1 MAYKK
6 EKPIIQGTDGHK
18 SALKFSLGAAF
29 KGGGKL
35 ASRAIPGLGW
45 AMAAYDVGKLGYYSV
60 TKGSFKEGAKEL
72 GRDYGLVSDEKK
84 KKNTSRTGNKSMSG
98 SFDFLSKS
106 LTKKTKEST
115 GTAVGNMGAKSKPN
129 VKSKPNTK
137 SKLPTYEQS
146 YTSEVADKWKDK
158 GGKKAYIQAA
168 KDWNAKN
175 RK

>member
-35 ASRAIPGLGW
+35 ASRAVPGLGW
-45 AMAAYDVGKLGYYSV
+45 ALAAYDVGKLGYYSV
-60 TKGSFKEGAKEL
+60 KKGSFKEGAKEL

-84 KKNTSRTGNKSMSG
+84 KKNTKSRTGNKLTSG
-98 SFDFLSKS
+98 SKN
-106 LTKKTKEST
+106 LTKKAKST
-115 GTAVGNMGAKSKPN
+115 SVAVGNMSTKSKPN
-129 VKSKPNTK
+129 IK

>member
-1 MAYKK
+1 MAYRK

-45 AMAAYDVGKLGYYSV
+45 ALAAYDVGKLGYYSV
-60 TKGSFKEGAKEL
+60 KKGSFKEGAKEL

-84 KKNTSRTGNKSMSG
+84 KKNTKSRTGNKLTSG
-98 SFDFLSKS
+98 SKN
-106 LTKKTKEST
+106 LTKKAKST
-115 GTAVGNMGAKSKPN
+115 GVAVGNMSA
-129 VKSKPNTK
+129 KSKPNTK